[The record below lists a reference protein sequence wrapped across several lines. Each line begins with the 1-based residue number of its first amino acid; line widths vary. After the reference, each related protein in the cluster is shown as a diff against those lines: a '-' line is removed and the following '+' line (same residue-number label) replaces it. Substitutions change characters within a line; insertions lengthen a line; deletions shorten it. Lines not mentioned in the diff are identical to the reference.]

1 MKQVPSPLH
10 RRHVGLG
17 MLTESVRPN
26 SSKLRH
32 GSSIWGLDSTR
43 HGQPKS
49 TGEKESTNKKRI
61 FCFGKSTSVK
71 DTFKDP
77 WIRVSGCDKAEE
89 TKHGANRRRKN
100 AKLEIEK
107 GAMDVVLD
115 FVVCSSGVAN
125 D

>member
-1 MKQVPSPLH
+1 
-10 RRHVGLG
+10 
-17 MLTESVRPN
+17 MLTVSVRPN
-26 SSKLRH
+26 SSKVRH

-49 TGEKESTNKKRI
+49 TEEKESTNKKRI
-61 FCFGKSTSVK
+61 FCFGKSKSVK

-77 WIRVSGCDKAEE
+77 WIRVSGCDREAEE

-115 FVVCSSGVAN
+115 FVVCGVAN
-125 D
+125 N